1 MINISTIQ
9 TGLESWI
16 GFRPSKNSNV
26 PSMDASLVTSTSGMY
41 FDDFSPYLYSDVLFS
56 VAPNFSNENFEDFD
70 LTATYD
76 VADRVIYL
84 DNAWQ
89 SKTSENVGNYP
100 EVGSYWSSM
109 FSLWLEER
117 YNASIAKLFNRLMT
131 EKKIASSTKAIFEQK
146 KLFLGSGELSNTIT
160 PSSRFVGI
168 AIRPKNID
176 NIRIKITHIGL
187 QFTQAQTNLPIYLF
201 NSQSKTYI
209 ARQLVSTASAYNFA
223 WVALTDFNLDF
234 VNIDDDIDSGST
246 WYVGYFEDDIT
257 GNAIYKPYSWVE
269 GPCKSCPGSLDE
281 YSLWNLWSKY
291 YNAMP
296 CAFSD
301 LDGVNLP
308 SDISYGSY
316 NWGLNFALTVLP
328 DVTDT
333 ILANKSALT
342 YPLGLQFAVDMLQWI
357 AVNPPRRTNPVQG
370 NIQAGAVLYDLNG
383 EDGKAGL
390 KKELADAIKALNFDF
405 SELSAALPS
414 TKPSGFKY
422 RAI

>member
-1 MINISTIQ
+1 
-9 TGLESWI
+9 
-16 GFRPSKNSNV
+16 
-26 PSMDASLVTSTSGMY
+26 
-41 FDDFSPYLYSDVLFS
+41 
-56 VAPNFSNENFEDFD
+56 
-70 LTATYD
+70 
-76 VADRVIYL
+76 
-84 DNAWQ
+84 
-89 SKTSENVGNYP
+89 
-100 EVGSYWSSM
+100 
-109 FSLWLEER
+109 
-117 YNASIAKLFNRLMT
+117 
-131 EKKIASSTKAIFEQK
+131 
-146 KLFLGSGELSNTIT
+146 
-160 PSSRFVGI
+160 
-168 AIRPKNID
+168 
-176 NIRIKITHIGL
+176 
-187 QFTQAQTNLPIYLF
+187 
-201 NSQSKTYI
+201 
-209 ARQLVSTASAYNFA
+209 
-223 WVALTDFNLDF
+223 
-234 VNIDDDIDSGST
+234 
-246 WYVGYFEDDIT
+246 
-257 GNAIYKPYSWVE
+257 
-269 GPCKSCPGSLDE
+269 
-281 YSLWNLWSKY
+281 
-291 YNAMP
+291 MP